1 MIRQRYASELR
12 DLATHLGPTADG
24 SVWYLFGS
32 VDDDTSD
39 AADIDVLIL
48 CESAEQADFLRS
60 VIDVD
65 SLGRPL
71 DLSLMTFTEEKETD
85 AVARQGARQI
95 FPDLGQLL

>member
-12 DLATHLGPTADG
+12 DLATHLGRAADG

-32 VDDDTSD
+32 VDVDTSD

-48 CESAEQADFLRS
+48 CRSAEQADLLRGM
-60 VIDVD
+60 IDVD
-65 SLGRPL
+65 ALGKPL
-71 DLSLMTFTEEKETD
+71 DLSLMTFAEEKETG

-95 FPDLGQLL
+95 YPDLG